1 MLNFGAMV
9 CFLLDEPEAA
19 LSPQRQLA
27 FLVLMHAV
35 IRKFKHPQF
44 MISSHSPVL
53 VGVTFTTFTT
63 VILPVAA
70 FVLGFFVY
78 G

>member
-53 VGVTFTTFTT
+53 VGVTFTT